1 MTEETAEEAGKANE
15 SSDANGK
22 VASLEYTRWKFVN
35 GKWKL
40 EKYSPSR
47 IQETAAAVGTEE
59 TAEAAGTD
67 ENAAVDTAAETTEA
81 VADESQAAVDTTAE
95 TTEAV
100 VDESQAAVE
109 TAVETQQTDENTA
122 GCR

>member
-40 EKYSPSR
+40 ESTHLPEYRKRSSCRNRRNCRSSR
-47 IQETAAAVGTEE
+47 KLQKQQELMRMQLLIQ
-59 TAEAAGTD
+59 
-67 ENAAVDTAAETTEA
+67 
-81 VADESQAAVDTTAE
+81 
-95 TTEAV
+95 
-100 VDESQAAVE
+100 
-109 TAVETQQTDENTA
+109 QQKLRS
-122 GCR
+122 CSR